1 MEKHFP
7 THVACKRRLLFVT
20 ELSETRNRFPRSYFE
35 RNECDSKIPFHCIV
49 VFQLLILK
57 TIRIKMEG
65 KTLDSKK
72 KNIYIY
78 SGFNQRVNV
87 IETQRRGGSFRRIII
102 IHEILELIL
111 RVIRINELFSYS
123 SVRILMKMKRWIYYP
138 KIDIRFH

>member
-72 KNIYIY
+72 KKKYIY

-123 SVRILMKMKRWIYYP
+123 SVRILMKMKR
-138 KIDIRFH
+138 

>member
-72 KNIYIY
+72 KKIYIY

-87 IETQRRGGSFRRIII
+87 IETQRRSGSFRRIII

-111 RVIRINELFSYS
+111 CVIRINELFSYS
-123 SVRILMKMKRWIYYP
+123 SVRILMKMKR
-138 KIDIRFH
+138 

>member
-72 KNIYIY
+72 KKYIYIY

-123 SVRILMKMKRWIYYP
+123 SVRILMKMKR
-138 KIDIRFH
+138 

>member
-72 KNIYIY
+72 KYIYIY

-123 SVRILMKMKRWIYYP
+123 SVRILMKMKR
-138 KIDIRFH
+138 

>member
-72 KNIYIY
+72 KKIYIY

-87 IETQRRGGSFRRIII
+87 IETQRRGGRFRRIII

-123 SVRILMKMKRWIYYP
+123 SVRILMKMKR
-138 KIDIRFH
+138 

>member
-78 SGFNQRVNV
+78 SGFNQQVNV

>member
-123 SVRILMKMKRWIYYP
+123 SVRILMKMKR
-138 KIDIRFH
+138 

>member
-72 KNIYIY
+72 KKIYIY

-123 SVRILMKMKRWIYYP
+123 SVRILMKMKR
-138 KIDIRFH
+138 

>member
-72 KNIYIY
+72 KKNIYIY

-87 IETQRRGGSFRRIII
+87 IETLRRK
-102 IHEILELIL
+102 
-111 RVIRINELFSYS
+111 FSSNNYYS
-123 SVRILMKMKRWIYYP
+123 RNS
-138 KIDIRFH
+138 

>member
-72 KNIYIY
+72 KKYIYIY

-102 IHEILELIL
+102 IQEILELIL

-123 SVRILMKMKRWIYYP
+123 SVRILMKMKR
-138 KIDIRFH
+138 

>member
-72 KNIYIY
+72 KKKYIY

-123 SVRILMKMKRWIYYP
+123 SVRILMKMK
-138 KIDIRFH
+138 H

>member
-72 KNIYIY
+72 KKNIYIY

-123 SVRILMKMKRWIYYP
+123 SVRILMKMKR
-138 KIDIRFH
+138 